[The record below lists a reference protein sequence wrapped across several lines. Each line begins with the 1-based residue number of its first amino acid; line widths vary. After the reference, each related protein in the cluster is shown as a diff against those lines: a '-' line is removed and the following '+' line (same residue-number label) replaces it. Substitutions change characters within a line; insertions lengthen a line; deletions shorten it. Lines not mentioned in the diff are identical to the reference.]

1 MSNNLKRIL
10 VASVG
15 AIVFAGRKHSR
26 GINMAITRLL
36 LFATLLFITSA
47 TTAAVGAAT
56 GVAMTLKFSDFVAV
70 TEFTVE
76 EM

>member
-47 TTAAVGAAT
+47 TTAAV
-56 GVAMTLKFSDFVAV
+56 
-70 TEFTVE
+70 
-76 EM
+76 